1 MSFSQLIRMIWI
13 DGRITGGR
21 ALNRADLMSAFGIS
35 VPQAA
40 ADIRRFSDLHPGRLE
55 YDRRKRRYCAAP
67 GTAPIYPAS
76 LRMQVTETVRSVNM
90 NLEKGKA

>member
-1 MSFSQLIRMIWI
+1 MTFAQLISMIWI

-40 ADIRRFSDLHPGRLE
+40 RDIRHFSELHPGRME
-55 YDRRKRRYCAAP
+55 YDRIKRQYCAAA

-76 LRMQVTETVRSVNM
+76 LRMQVTETVRALSAQI
-90 NLEKGKA
+90 ERTKA